1 MTERGMEFSP
11 FMIGVLMISFLIIS
25 YFMGMLIHSAIMY
38 EDKVNMNRDSKMA
51 WALCMAAGTGIS
63 GWMFYYGY
71 YVNFLI

>member
-1 MTERGMEFSP
+1 MIARSMEFSP
-11 FMIGVLMISFLIIS
+11 FMIGVLVISFLVIS
-25 YFMGMLIHSAIMY
+25 YFMGMLIHSSIMY
-38 EDKVNMNRDSKMA
+38 EDKGSMNRDSKTA

>member
-1 MTERGMEFSP
+1 MTARSMEFSP
-11 FMIGVLMISFLIIS
+11 FMIGVLMISFLVIS

-38 EDKVNMNRDSKMA
+38 EDRGNMNRNSKMA

>member
-11 FMIGVLMISFLIIS
+11 FMIGVLMISFLVIS

-38 EDKVNMNRDSKMA
+38 EDKGSMYRDSKMA

>member
-11 FMIGVLMISFLIIS
+11 FMIGVLMISFLVIS

-38 EDKVNMNRDSKMA
+38 EDKGNMNRDSKMA